1 MSVSQPVPALLV
13 FHAHLPYVY
22 RPDGGLTLEEYW
34 FHEAMCDV
42 YLPFA
47 DCMDRLLNGKVC
59 SPVTLSV
66 SPVLLSMW
74 ENPDLQQRTRE
85 ILKRR
90 VELGRKEQ
98 ERLADKPGPASL
110 ASRYTGRYADMLALF
125 DKIDGKIIPRLR
137 LYADRGLIQLIP
149 AAATHPFLPLFK
161 TEEAAFAQL
170 YTAVTE
176 FRRYFGFAPSGIWLP
191 ECGYTP
197 MLEPILLRL
206 GLRFTILEAPE
217 DKAGDSGQGP
227 AAPYV
232 TPDGL
237 RVFTRDAAAS
247 ALVWS
252 RDSGYPGHPDYREY
266 YRDIGYELGRG
277 TPAEQAYIRPYVLPD
292 GTPAATGYKYCR
304 ITGATG
310 GADEAGGK
318 APYDADRAAE
328 LAAVHARHFLASLGA
343 AEPAG
348 SEAATGGAAVDAAGS
363 AADWAAAVPTAQAAA
378 GLASPASAAAKCQPA
393 EAPPASA
400 PAGDAARQTRAE
412 LSDAQLRYDGQA
424 SCAAPEAEPVRLSAS
439 YAGESGARPQAASVS
454 EARLLPPRPVAV
466 CAFDL
471 ELFGHWWHEGPLW
484 LETLLREGDREQRR
498 RYTASGSH
506 SGPSLPDSEKQPVF
520 LTPSLYEERYAF
532 GKGTAPVLSSWGR
545 GGDARVWLNP
555 ATDWMYPLLH
565 AAEEAMALAAA
576 RAART
581 DTAARKAHQA
591 LNVELDAISSSDP
604 FSFYSSGPGPN
615 RRDDENLSHTAITD
629 RILRQAAR
637 ELMLAQSSDWAF
649 MIEAGEMAGYAAGRF
664 HEHRNNF
671 YQLLPI
677 LDDIDER
684 QPAVL
689 SPEKLELL
697 HRMERS
703 ASLFPDVNW
712 RAYLTGYLSETLAGK
727 KRSQAPASALAAPLL
742 EEQTAAQES
751 ETGKPSAGSSQAK
764 PPAANSF
771 TTGPNTGKK
780 TSLRVLV
787 LAWEFPPHLIG
798 GLGRAVGD
806 LTAQLARDGHT
817 VHVITCRRD
826 DEASDSLWNG
836 VHIHRVEV
844 LQSSESPAFLDWV
857 FRLNIAMILRV
868 ERLLEENQELRFD
881 ILHAHDWLV
890 YYAARDCR
898 QALRLPLVATLHATE
913 HGRKLGR
920 LDDPVSRKIHAAE
933 SSLAEL
939 ADKLIVCSDS
949 MAEEVT
955 SLFNLKK
962 SGVTVIPNGLP
973 AASDA
978 ESSRKP
984 HPAPACAGDSGRTLR
999 SAFAK
1004 RRILYLGR
1012 LVPEKNVPLLLA
1024 AFPYV
1029 LEQFPETELVIAGTG
1044 PEAASLSGLA
1054 APFGDRVRFTGF
1066 ADEAAK
1072 AGLLAEA
1079 DVCAIPSLYEPFGI
1093 VALEAMR
1100 AGVPLVAAD
1109 TGGLAGLVEDGI
1121 DGFRLPPTDPLAWA
1135 GKICLL
1141 LGDPEL
1147 AALFTKRASAKL
1159 HTCFNMKEIG
1169 AATANVYQSAINCQ
1183 RSTKTC

>member
-47 DCMDRLLNGKVC
+47 DCMDRLLNDKIC

-74 ENPDLQQRTRE
+74 ENPDLLKRTRE

-110 ASRYTGRYADMLALF
+110 ASRYAGRYADMLALF
-125 DKIDGKIIPRLR
+125 DKIDGRIIPRLR

-206 GLRFTILEAPE
+206 GLRFTILEAPD

-227 AAPYV
+227 SAPYV

-277 TPAEQAYIRPYVLPD
+277 TPPEQAYIRPYVLPD
-292 GTPAATGYKYCR
+292 GTSVATGYKYCR
-304 ITGATG
+304 ITGAAEG
-310 GADEAGGK
+310 GDAAGGK

-343 AEPAG
+343 AEPPG

-363 AADWAAAVPTAQAAA
+363 AAVPTAQTAAE
-378 GLASPASAAAKCQPA
+378 LASPASAGAKRQPA
-393 EAPPASA
+393 EAPSA
-400 PAGDAARQTRAE
+400 PDPAEDAARQTRAE
-412 LSDAQLRYDGQA
+412 LSDARLH
-424 SCAAPEAEPVRLSAS
+424 CAAPEAEPIRFSGS
-439 YAGESGARPQAASVS
+439 YAGESGTRPQAASAS
-454 EARLLPPRPVAV
+454 EARLLPPRPIAV

-506 SGPSLPDSEKQPVF
+506 SGISLPDSEKQPVF

-565 AAEEAMALAAA
+565 AAEEAMSLAAA

-581 DTAARKAHQA
+581 DTAAKKAHQA
-591 LNVELDAISSSDP
+591 PAAELDAILSSDP
-604 FSFYSSGPGPN
+604 SSFYSPDSGPN
-615 RRDDENLSHTAITD
+615 RRDDENFSHTAITD

-712 RAYLTGYLSETLAGK
+712 RAYLPGYLSETLADK
-727 KRSQAPASALAAPLL
+727 KRSQAQAFAPADPLP
-742 EEQTAAQES
+742 EDQTAAQERV
-751 ETGKPSAGSSQAK
+751 TGKPSAGSSQAK
-764 PPAANSF
+764 PSAANSF
-771 TTGPNTGKK
+771 TAAPDTGKK
-780 TSLRVLV
+780 APLRVLV

-826 DEASDSLWNG
+826 GETSDSLWNG
-836 VHIHRVEV
+836 VHVHRVEV
-844 LQSSESPAFLDWV
+844 LQSSESPDFLDWV
-857 FRLNIAMILRV
+857 FSLNIAMILRV
-868 ERLLEENQELRFD
+868 ERLLEENQGLRFD

-890 YYAARDCR
+890 YYVARDCR

-955 SLFNLKK
+955 SLFNRKK
-962 SGVTVIPNGLP
+962 SGLTVIPNGLP

-978 ESSRKP
+978 EMSREP
-984 HPAPACAGDSGRTLR
+984 HPVPACAGDSGRPLR
-999 SAFAK
+999 STFAK

-1024 AFPYV
+1024 AFPYI
-1029 LEQFPETELVIAGTG
+1029 LEQFPEAELLIAGTG
-1044 PEAASLSGLA
+1044 PEAASLNRLA

-1072 AGLLAEA
+1072 AGLWAEA

-1109 TGGLAGLVEDGI
+1109 SGGLAGLVEDGV
-1121 DGFRLPPTDPLAWA
+1121 DGFRLPPADPRAWA

-1147 AALFTKRASAKL
+1147 AALFTKRASVKL

-1169 AATANVYQSAINCQ
+1169 DATTNVYQSAINCQ

>member
-1 MSVSQPVPALLV
+1 MSISQPVPALLV

-42 YLPFA
+42 YLPFV
-47 DCMDRLLNGKVC
+47 DCMDRLLSGKVC

-74 ENPDLQQRTRE
+74 ENPDLQKRTRE

-90 VELGRKEQ
+90 VELGCKEK
-98 ERLADKPGPASL
+98 ERLADKTGPASL
-110 ASRYTGRYADMLALF
+110 ASRYAGRYADMLALL
-125 DKIDGKIIPRLR
+125 DKIDGKMIPRLR

-197 MLEPILLRL
+197 RLEPILLRL
-206 GLRFTILEAPE
+206 GLRFTILEAP
-217 DKAGDSGQGP
+217 DDQSGAGQGP

-304 ITGATG
+304 ITGAAG
-310 GADEAGGK
+310 GEDGDGGK

-343 AEPAG
+343 AEPQG
-348 SEAATGGAAVDAAGS
+348 SEAATRGAAGVDAAAS
-363 AADWAAAVPTAQAAA
+363 AADWDAAVPAAQAAA
-378 GLASPASAAAKCQPA
+378 RLVSSVSADAKRQPA
-393 EAPPASA
+393 EALAPTV
-400 PAGDAARQTRAE
+400 PAGDAVRQTPAF
-412 LSDAQLRYDGQA
+412 SNAQLHYDRQA
-424 SCAAPEAEPVRLSAS
+424 ACTAPEAEHTLAPGC
-439 YAGESGARPQAASVS
+439 YAGESGASRPAASAS

-498 RYTASGSH
+498 RYAAGGSH
-506 SGPSLPDSEKQPVF
+506 SGSSLRNTEKQPVF

-532 GKGTAPVLSSWGR
+532 DKGTAPVLSSWGR

-576 RAART
+576 RAARIGV
-581 DTAARKAHQA
+581 AAEKAHQA
-591 LNVELDAISSSDP
+591 LAVEHDAISSSDP
-604 FSFYSSGPGPN
+604 SCSHSPDSGLN
-615 RRDDENLSHTAITD
+615 RRDHGILSHTALTG

-649 MIEAGEMAGYAAGRF
+649 MIESGEMAGYAAERF

-677 LDDIDER
+677 LDDIDAR
-684 QPAVL
+684 QPAIL
-689 SPEKLELL
+689 SPGELELL

-703 ASLFPDVNW
+703 AALFPDVNW
-712 RAYLTGYLSETLAGK
+712 RAYLPGDLSETLADK
-727 KRSQAPASALAAPLL
+727 KTSQAPAFAPPGPLH
-742 EEQTAAQES
+742 EEQTAAE
-751 ETGKPSAGSSQAK
+751 ELVTGKPAAGSSQAK
-764 PPAANSF
+764 PPAADCS
-771 TTGPNTGKK
+771 TAAPHTDKK
-780 TSLRVLV
+780 ASLRVLV

-806 LTAQLARDGHT
+806 LTAQLARDGHI

-826 DEASDSLWNG
+826 DEASDSFWNG
-836 VHIHRVEV
+836 VHVHRVEV
-844 LQSSESPAFLDWV
+844 LQSSESPVFLDWV
-857 FRLNIAMILRV
+857 FSLNIAMILRV
-868 ERLLEENQELRFD
+868 ERLMEENQELRFD

-898 QALRLPLVATLHATE
+898 QALRLPLVVTLHATE

-933 SSLAEL
+933 SSLANL

-955 SLFNLKK
+955 SLFNRTK

-978 ESSRKP
+978 ENNREP
-984 HPAPACAGDSGRTLR
+984 HPVPACSGDSGQPQRPP
-999 SAFAK
+999 FAK
-1004 RRILYLGR
+1004 RRILFLGR
-1012 LVPEKNVPLLLA
+1012 LVPEKNIPLLLA
-1024 AFPYV
+1024 ALPYV
-1029 LEQFPETELVIAGTG
+1029 LERFPETELVIAGTG

-1054 APFGDRVRFTGF
+1054 APYGDRVRFTGF

-1072 AGLLAEA
+1072 AALLAEA
-1079 DVCAIPSLYEPFGI
+1079 DVCAVPSLYEPFGI

-1100 AGVPLVAAD
+1100 AGVPLVASD
-1109 TGGLAGLVEDGI
+1109 TGGLAGLVEDGV
-1121 DGFRLPPTDPLAWA
+1121 DGFRLPPADPRAWA

-1159 HTCFNMKEIG
+1159 RTCFNMKEIG
-1169 AATANVYQSAINCQ
+1169 AATTNVYQSAINCQ
-1183 RSTKTC
+1183 GSTKTC

>member
-22 RPDGGLTLEEYW
+22 RPGSGLTLEEYW

-47 DCMDRLLNGKVC
+47 DCMDRLLNGKVR

-74 ENPDLQQRTRE
+74 ENPDLQNRTRE

-90 VELGRKEQ
+90 VELGRKEK

-110 ASRYTGRYADMLALF
+110 ASRYAGRYADMLALF
-125 DKIDGKIIPRLR
+125 DRIDGKMIPRLR

-206 GLRFTILEAPE
+206 GLRFTILEAPD
-217 DKAGDSGQGP
+217 DKAGGSGQGP

-237 RVFTRDAAAS
+237 RVFTRDPAAS

-304 ITGATG
+304 ITGAAG
-310 GADEAGGK
+310 DGDGGK
-318 APYDADRAAE
+318 APYNADRAAE

-343 AEPAG
+343 AEPPG
-348 SEAATGGAAVDAAGS
+348 SEAATGGA
-363 AADWAAAVPTAQAAA
+363 
-378 GLASPASAAAKCQPA
+378 
-393 EAPPASA
+393 
-400 PAGDAARQTRAE
+400 
-412 LSDAQLRYDGQA
+412 
-424 SCAAPEAEPVRLSAS
+424 
-439 YAGESGARPQAASVS
+439 RPQAASAS
-454 EARLLPPRPVAV
+454 EARLLPPLPVAV

-498 RYTASGSH
+498 RCTASGSH

-545 GGDARVWLNP
+545 GGDASVWLNP

-581 DTAARKAHQA
+581 DTAARKTHQA
-591 LNVELDAISSSDP
+591 PAVEHDAISSSDP
-604 FSFYSSGPGPN
+604 FSFYSPDSGPN
-615 RRDDENLSHTAITD
+615 RRDDENLSHTAAAD

-671 YQLLPI
+671 YHLLPI

-684 QPAVL
+684 QSAVL

-703 ASLFPDVNW
+703 APLFPNVNW
-712 RAYLTGYLSETLAGK
+712 RAYLPGYLSEPLADK
-727 KRSQAPASALAAPLL
+727 KRSQAPAFAPADPSP
-742 EEQTAAQES
+742 EEQTAAQER
-751 ETGKPSAGSSQAK
+751 ETGKASAGSSQAK

-771 TTGPNTGKK
+771 TAAPNTGKK
-780 TSLRVLV
+780 ASLRVLV

-806 LTAQLARDGHT
+806 LTAQLACDGHT

-826 DEASDSLWNG
+826 GEASDSLWNG
-836 VHIHRVEV
+836 VYVHRVEV

-868 ERLLEENQELRFD
+868 ERLLEENQGLRFD

-920 LDDPVSRKIHAAE
+920 LDDPVSRKIHTAE

-955 SLFNLKK
+955 SLFNRKK

-978 ESSRKP
+978 ESSREP
-984 HPAPACAGDSGRTLR
+984 HPVPACAGDSGRPLR
-999 SAFAK
+999 STFAK

-1029 LEQFPETELVIAGTG
+1029 LEQFPEAELVIAGTG
-1044 PEAASLSGLA
+1044 PEATSLSGLA

-1121 DGFRLPPTDPLAWA
+1121 DGFRLPPADPRAWA

-1169 AATANVYQSAINCQ
+1169 AATANVYQSAINFQ
-1183 RSTKTC
+1183 ISTKIY

>member
-1 MSVSQPVPALLV
+1 MSISQPVPALLV

-42 YLPFA
+42 YLPFV

-74 ENPDLQQRTRE
+74 ENPELQKRTRE

-90 VELGRKEQ
+90 VELGRKEK

-110 ASRYTGRYADMLALF
+110 ASRYAGRYADMLALL
-125 DKIDGKIIPRLR
+125 DKIDGKMIPRLR

-197 MLEPILLRL
+197 KLEPILLRL

-217 DKAGDSGQGP
+217 GKSGAGQGP

-237 RVFTRDAAAS
+237 QVFTRDAAAS

-304 ITGATG
+304 ITGAAG
-310 GADEAGGK
+310 GGDGAGGK
-318 APYDADRAAE
+318 APYDAGRAAE
-328 LAAVHARHFLASLGA
+328 LAAAHARHFLASLGA
-343 AEPAG
+343 AEPRG
-348 SEAATGGAAVDAAGS
+348 SEAAARGAAGVDGADSAAEWDAA
-363 AADWAAAVPTAQAAA
+363 APTAQAAS
-378 GLASPASAAAKCQPA
+378 GLVSSVSAAAKRQPA
-393 EAPPASA
+393 EAFPASGL
-400 PAGDAARQTRAE
+400 AGDAARRTPA
-412 LSDAQLRYDGQA
+412 A
-424 SCAAPEAEPVRLSAS
+424 CTAPEAEHTRAS
-439 YAGESGARPQAASVS
+439 GCYAGEGGASRPAASAS

-484 LETLLREGDREQRR
+484 LETLLREGDLEQRR
-498 RYTASGSH
+498 RYAASGSH

-532 GKGTAPVLSSWGR
+532 DKGTAPALSSWGR

-565 AAEEAMALAAA
+565 AAEEALALAAA

-581 DTAARKAHQA
+581 NTAAGKAHQA
-591 LNVELDAISSSDP
+591 LAAEHNAISSSDP
-604 FSFYSSGPGPN
+604 FSFHSPDSGPN
-615 RRDDENLSHTAITD
+615 RRDHENLSHTALTD

-649 MIEAGEMAGYAAGRF
+649 MIESGDMAGYAAERF

-684 QPAVL
+684 QPDVL
-689 SPEKLELL
+689 SPGKLELL

-703 ASLFPDVNW
+703 APIFADVNW
-712 RAYLTGYLSETLAGK
+712 RAYLPGYLSETLADK
-727 KRSQAPASALAAPLL
+727 KPSQAPAFAPAGLSP
-742 EEQTAAQES
+742 EEQTAAEER

-764 PPAANSF
+764 PPAANSS
-771 TTGPNTGKK
+771 TAALNTDKK
-780 TSLRVLV
+780 ASLRVLV

-806 LTAQLARDGHT
+806 LASQLARDGHI

-836 VHIHRVEV
+836 VYVHRVEV

-868 ERLLEENQELRFD
+868 ERLMEENQELRFD

-898 QALRLPLVATLHATE
+898 QALRLPLVVTLHATE

-955 SLFNLKK
+955 SLFNRKK

-973 AASDA
+973 ASSDA
-978 ESSRKP
+978 ENNREP
-984 HPAPACAGDSGRTLR
+984 HPVPACAGDSGYPQRPP
-999 SAFAK
+999 FAK

-1012 LVPEKNVPLLLA
+1012 LVPEKNIPLLLA
-1024 AFPYV
+1024 ALPYV
-1029 LEQFPETELVIAGTG
+1029 LEQFPETELIIAGTG
-1044 PEAASLSGLA
+1044 PEAASIRELA
-1054 APFGDRVRFTGF
+1054 LPFGDRVRFTGF

-1072 AGLLAEA
+1072 AGLFAEA

-1100 AGVPLVAAD
+1100 AGVPLVASD
-1109 TGGLAGLVEDGI
+1109 TGGLAGLVEDGV
-1121 DGFRLPPTDPLAWA
+1121 DGFRLPPADPRAWA

-1159 HTCFNMKEIG
+1159 RTCFNMKEIG
-1169 AATANVYQSAINCQ
+1169 TATTNVYQSAINCQ